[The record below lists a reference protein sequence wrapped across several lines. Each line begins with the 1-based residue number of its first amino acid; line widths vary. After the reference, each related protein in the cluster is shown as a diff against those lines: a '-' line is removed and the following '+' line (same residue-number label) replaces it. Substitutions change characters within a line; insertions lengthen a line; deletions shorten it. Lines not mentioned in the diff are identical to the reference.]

1 MYGGIQKVKIVKVK
15 KDYTDLTISIP
26 IQIIGAFAADFDGDQ
41 MNSWSLKYGYLKK
54 AYDAFDPRK
63 NMIISKNDG
72 LFDNNFNL
80 IKDQLIAFHY
90 FNTLGDHKIKVLEG
104 PNGEPIKEKPKDKK
118 KEKSKDGIRHVKV
131 RRIKD

>member
-1 MYGGIQKVKIVKVK
+1 
-15 KDYTDLTISIP
+15 
-26 IQIIGAFAADFDGDQ
+26 

-80 IKDQLIAFHY
+80 IKDQLISFHY

-104 PNGEPIKEKPKDKK
+104 PNGEPVKEKTKDKK
-118 KEKSKDGIRHVKV
+118 KEKSKDEIRHVKV